1 MVQILDKTSL
11 NWGEKSSITMQ
22 NPDFVLP
29 WAVSKIVCKPP
40 GSKQH
45 SSRTDETHMWAPA
58 GARPG
63 DVAALG
69 PSGHDLPPAHHCPS
83 LLLTQPYVL
92 ILDKYS
98 YCTYFISV
106 KHHQPLSFGHWHKT
120 ASWYFILIQGF
131 EIWHFA
137 LNDEWN
143 LILGKPAPLPNSHIQ
158 PGMECSSADRC
169 EGGWAR

>member
-69 PSGHDLPPAHHCPS
+69 PSGSTIFLQLTAALPSS
-83 LLLTQPYVL
+83 LHNPM
-92 ILDKYS
+92 
-98 YCTYFISV
+98 F
-106 KHHQPLSFGHWHKT
+106 
-120 ASWYFILIQGF
+120 
-131 EIWHFA
+131 
-137 LNDEWN
+137 
-143 LILGKPAPLPNSHIQ
+143 
-158 PGMECSSADRC
+158 
-169 EGGWAR
+169 